1 MPGELASSPSSAPRL
16 AGAALIGTLLDSD
29 VLCSPAWEAIPSQDR
44 EELSRESDTV
54 HLLDRL
60 VSLRLLTPF
69 QAEQTGRA
77 GSPSGL
83 IFGNYRVL
91 ESVDPALPELLRAEH
106 RRLKSPVT
114 IRSFGGAHA
123 PSTLARFYDEI
134 RVWMACRHP
143 GLAKVSD
150 AGEQP
155 NADPATGTAP
165 YVVLEQWT
173 GQTLGEWVRRRGP
186 LSVARA
192 CQVAH
197 QLADALTEA
206 HRHGLFHRRLNPSTV
221 FITPEGHAKIFD
233 FGASALT
240 VPGQDLAGYLAP
252 ELAGDP
258 QRADP
263 RCDLFSLAATLL
275 FSLTG
280 RPPFAPTGPQDTRII
295 PDELTAILNRM
306 TDPDPAER
314 IPSASA
320 LLRSL
325 APYLRWPNDRG
336 SSPTVGP
343 ITELLTPRPTSILI
357 VDDDRHIRQIV
368 RLALVK
374 QAVRIEEA
382 DNGEDAMRLLTSRP
396 FDLVL
401 LDLDLPKLNGG
412 EVLRRVRENPGSP
425 HLKVIVVSGQGD
437 GDHLS
442 GTISAGADDFLT
454 KPFSVVQLRARVTS
468 ALRLKQAQDH
478 SELLTRRLAACN
490 AELELACNARGG
502 ELVLARG
509 ALVLALAKLV
519 EQRSS
524 ETGPHLLRLQRYSR
538 ILGEAAAATPAF
550 AARLTP
556 EILQTIQQ
564 AAPLHDIGKVAV
576 PDHILNKPGALTAEE
591 RTVMQSHAAAGADT
605 LAFVTDRFAFATGFF
620 STAIEI
626 ARHHHEKW
634 DGTGYPDQ
642 LAGESIPLSARIV
655 ALGDVYDA
663 LRSRRVYKV
672 GESHADTVR
681 CIVANSPGHFDPRLV
696 DVFARTHEQFR
707 DAFDECGD

>member
-1 MPGELASSPSSAPRL
+1 MPVRL
-16 AGAALIGTLLDSD
+16 APPLNTATHLTGAFIGSLLDSD
-29 VLCSPAWEAIPSQDR
+29 VLCAADWDAIPSRDR
-44 EELSRESDTV
+44 EQLGRESDTV
-54 HLLDRL
+54 HLLDQL

-69 QAEQTGRA
+69 QADQIGRV

-91 ESVDPALPELLRAEH
+91 DTANPTVPELLRAEH
-106 RRLKSPVT
+106 RRLKSTVT
-114 IRSFGGAHA
+114 IRSFGSTNS
-123 PSTLARFYDEI
+123 PSALKWFYDEI
-134 RVWMACRHP
+134 RVSMTCRHP
-143 GLAKVSD
+143 GLAKVLD

-155 NADPATGTAP
+155 NADSESGTSP
-165 YVVLEQWT
+165 YLVFEQLT
-173 GQTLGEWVRRRGP
+173 GQTLGEWVRKRGP

-206 HRHGLFHRRLNPSTV
+206 HSHGLFHRRLNPSTV

-233 FGASALT
+233 FGASRLT
-240 VPGQDLAGYLAP
+240 PPLQTLAGYIAP
-252 ELAGDP
+252 ELADDP

-280 RPPFAPTGPQDTRII
+280 RAPFSSGGLQSTEVI

-306 TDPDPAER
+306 TDPDPNQR

-325 APYLRWPNDRG
+325 APYLGWPSGRD
-336 SSPTVGP
+336 STATVGP

-357 VDDDRHIRQIV
+357 VDDERHIRQIV

-382 DNGEDAMRLLTSRP
+382 DNGEDAVRLLTSQP

-412 EVLRRVRENPGSP
+412 EVLRRVRENPAAP

-468 ALRLKQAQDH
+468 ALRLKHAQDH
-478 SELLTRRLAACN
+478 AELLTRRLAACN

-502 ELVLARG
+502 ELVHARG

-576 PDHILNKPGALTAEE
+576 PDHILNTPGALTAEE
-591 RTVMQSHAAAGADT
+591 RTIMQSHAAAGADT
-605 LAFVTDRFAFATGFF
+605 LAFVTQRFAFATGFF

-642 LAGESIPLSARIV
+642 IAGESIPLSARIV

-681 CIVANSPGHFDPRLV
+681 CIVENSPGHFDPRLLE
-696 DVFARTHEQFR
+696 VFSHIHEQFR
-707 DAFDECGD
+707 VAFDECGD

>member
-1 MPGELASSPSSAPRL
+1 MAVRFASPPDSATRL
-16 AGAALIGTLLDSD
+16 TGTALIGSLLDSD
-29 VLCSPAWEAIPSQDR
+29 VLCAAAWDAVSARDR
-44 EELSRESDTV
+44 EELSRESDAV

-69 QAEQTGRA
+69 QAERTGRV
-77 GSPSGL
+77 GSPLGL

-91 ESVDPALPELLRAEH
+91 ESVDPTMPELLRAEH
-106 RRLKSPVT
+106 RRLKSTVT
-114 IRSFGGAHA
+114 IRSFGGTHS
-123 PSTLARFYDEI
+123 PLTLARFYDEI
-134 RVWMACRHP
+134 RVLMTSRHP
-143 GLAKVSD
+143 GLAKVLD

-155 NADPATGTAP
+155 NADSESSTVP
-165 YVVLEQWT
+165 YVVLEQLT
-173 GQTLGEWVRRRGP
+173 GQTLGEWVRKRGP

-206 HRHGLFHRRLNPSTV
+206 HSHGLFHRRLNPSTV

-233 FGASALT
+233 FGASSLT
-240 VPGQDLAGYLAP
+240 APGQTLVGYIAP
-252 ELAGDP
+252 ELADDP

-280 RPPFAPTGPQDTRII
+280 RPPFTPTSSQDTRVI

-306 TDPDPAER
+306 TDPDPNQR

-325 APYLRWPNDRG
+325 APYLSWPSDHA
-336 SSPTVGP
+336 SSAAVGP

-357 VDDDRHIRQIV
+357 VDDERHIRQIV

-382 DNGEDAMRLLTSRP
+382 DNGEDAVRLLTNQP

-412 EVLRRVRENPGSP
+412 EVLKRVRENPAAP

-442 GTISAGADDFLT
+442 GTILAGADDFLT

-490 AELELACNARGG
+490 AELELAFNARGG
-502 ELVLARG
+502 ELVHARG

-576 PDHILNKPGALTAEE
+576 PDRILNKPGALTAEE
-591 RTVMQSHAAAGADT
+591 RTVIQSHAAAGADT
-605 LAFVTDRFAFATGFF
+605 LAFVTNRFAFATGFF

-672 GESHADTVR
+672 GESHADAVR
-681 CIVANSPGHFDPRLV
+681 CIVENSPGHFDPRLS
-696 DVFARTHEQFR
+696 DVFARIHEQFR

>member
-1 MPGELASSPSSAPRL
+1 MSGRL
-16 AGAALIGTLLDSD
+16 APLNSVTRLSGAILIGSLLDLD
-29 VLCSPAWEAIPSQDR
+29 VLCAAAWETIPFQDR

-54 HLLDRL
+54 HLLDQL
-60 VSLRLLTPF
+60 VSRRLLTPF
-69 QAEQTGRA
+69 QAEQTGRV
-77 GSPSGL
+77 GSPLGL

-91 ESVDPALPELLRAEH
+91 ESVDPTVPELLKAEH
-106 RRLKSPVT
+106 RRLKSTVT
-114 IRSFGGAHA
+114 IRSFGGTH
-123 PSTLARFYDEI
+123 SSLVLKQFYDEI
-134 RVWMACRHP
+134 RVLMTCRHP
-143 GLAKVSD
+143 GLAKVLD

-155 NADPATGTAP
+155 NADSENGTVP
-165 YVVLEQWT
+165 YVVFEELT
-173 GQTLGEWVRRRGP
+173 GQTLGEWVRKRGP

-197 QLADALTEA
+197 QLADALTES
-206 HRHGLFHRRLNPSTV
+206 HNHGLFHRRLNPSTV

-233 FGASALT
+233 FGESSLT
-240 VPGQDLAGYLAP
+240 VPSQTLAGYIAP
-252 ELAGDP
+252 ELADEP

-280 RPPFAPTGPQDTRII
+280 RPPFTPGGAQSTEVI

-306 TDPDPAER
+306 TDPDPNQR
-314 IPSASA
+314 IASASA

-325 APYLRWPNDRG
+325 APFLGWPSDRN
-336 SSPTVGP
+336 SIATVGP
-343 ITELLTPRPTSILI
+343 ITELLASRPTSILI
-357 VDDDRHIRQIV
+357 VDDERHIRQIV

-382 DNGEDAMRLLTSRP
+382 DNGEDAVRLLTNQP

-478 SELLTRRLAACN
+478 SELLTRRLATCN
-490 AELELACNARGG
+490 AELELAFNARGG
-502 ELVLARG
+502 ELVHARG

-591 RTVMQSHAAAGADT
+591 RTIMQSHAAAGADT
-605 LAFVTDRFAFATGFF
+605 LAFVTNRFAFATGFF

-681 CIVANSPGHFDPRLV
+681 CIVENSPGHFDPRLLE
-696 DVFARTHEQFR
+696 VFARIHEQFR